1 MQADNAWVERAS
13 TRARD
18 LMAIIMFF
26 FAGAFNWGWMMFCES
41 ANKGGKRLSFS
52 QSVEIIS
59 VEFLFCFSEQPQR
72 SISVFL

>member
-1 MQADNAWVERAS
+1 
-13 TRARD
+13 
-18 LMAIIMFF
+18 MAIIMFL

-41 ANKGGKRLSFS
+41 ANKGKKRLSFS